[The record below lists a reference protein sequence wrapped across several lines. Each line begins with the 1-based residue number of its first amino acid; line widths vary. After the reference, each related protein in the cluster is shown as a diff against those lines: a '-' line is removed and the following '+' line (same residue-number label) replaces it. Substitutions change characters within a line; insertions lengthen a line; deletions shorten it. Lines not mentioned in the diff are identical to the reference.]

1 MYKEG
6 VVGNRRENFY
16 NYTDN
21 SFTRLVYVTQQIQ
34 FHFKDRSYVKLLLNI
49 RIEPPKGSILTLEN
63 VHPKGLFCLVV
74 GCPIEFISQ
83 IYQPDGQ
90 YWKRARSE
98 SYERLNPLQ
107 HISSLPLNII
117 GSDFQCSSL
126 ILFYFFFFRE
136 GEGKSTGNGRE
147 SGAYF
152 FLYSPRVYLT
162 LPPPVYTLTHQ
173 GNMQRAKILIY
184 TSSSCSLTCI
194 ADVLTQGVKKR

>member
-83 IYQPDGQ
+83 IYQPDDQ

-126 ILFYFFFFRE
+126 ILFYFFFFKGGGWQIHR
-136 GEGKSTGNGRE
+136 KWS
-147 SGAYF
+147 
-152 FLYSPRVYLT
+152 
-162 LPPPVYTLTHQ
+162 
-173 GNMQRAKILIY
+173 
-184 TSSSCSLTCI
+184 
-194 ADVLTQGVKKR
+194 